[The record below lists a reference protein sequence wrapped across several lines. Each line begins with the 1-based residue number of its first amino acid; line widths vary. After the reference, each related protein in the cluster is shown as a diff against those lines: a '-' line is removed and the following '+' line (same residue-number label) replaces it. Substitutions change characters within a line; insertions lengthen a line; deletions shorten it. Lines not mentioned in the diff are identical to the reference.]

1 MCRPSPRTAESGGVK
16 LGDTVAMFAQGPIG
30 LCATAGARLRGAG
43 FIIAVE
49 SDPVRAAMAKPM
61 GADVVVDHIR
71 TDAVEEI
78 RRMTGGKGVDVAI
91 EALGTQATF
100 PRAMDQFAAERY
112 AQELSIRYVSSP
124 GNQKFFRE
132 QLLKVR
138 ERRIQ
143 LTLRP

>member
-1 MCRPSPRTAESGGVK
+1 M
-16 LGDTVAMFAQGPIG
+16 GDTVAMFAQGPIG

-100 PRAMDQFAAERY
+100 PRAMDQFAAERN
-112 AQELSIRYVSSP
+112 AQELCIRFKRSLRYTRPRISRRAKARQNAACPPSKCRT
-124 GNQKFFRE
+124 QK
-132 QLLKVR
+132 
-138 ERRIQ
+138 
-143 LTLRP
+143 